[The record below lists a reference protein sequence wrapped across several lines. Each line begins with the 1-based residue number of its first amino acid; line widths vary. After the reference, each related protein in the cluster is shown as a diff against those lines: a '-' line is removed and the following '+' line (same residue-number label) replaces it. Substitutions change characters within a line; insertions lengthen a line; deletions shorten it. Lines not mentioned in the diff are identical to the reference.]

1 MTEADNVVEMR
12 KLEMKLSLKY
22 LRLFSIFLI
31 ITVLL
36 IILIVLSAIGIIFLG
51 LGTNWI
57 LISFEDWMVGLSVL
71 LGIFILLEIILFIHY
86 SLVRRKRL
94 KIEKPTDEFIE
105 GKKVYD
111 ITVPKDTDGGVY
123 SKTYIEID
131 NYGILRLKYLMIP
144 PEEL

>member
-1 MTEADNVVEMR
+1 MTASENVAELR

-22 LRLFSIFLI
+22 LRLFSLFLI
-31 ITVLL
+31 ITILL

-86 SLVRRKRL
+86 SLVRKKRL

-105 GKKVYD
+105 GKKVFD
-111 ITVPKDTDGGVY
+111 MTFPKDTDGGVY

-131 NYGILRLKYLMIP
+131 NNSILRLKYQMIP
-144 PEEL
+144 PEEI